1 MQPDF
6 KRFATAL
13 SAFLAVSVSA
23 SAQEISTGVQEISTS
38 LPLTTVGDRLT
49 WSVGDQDLTL
59 SVPLAGPVRLELYSP
74 RVDQSDYRSDT
85 YYGDEQYDANRTD
98 VTTTFTL
105 IGEDGA
111 TVLTRTFTPGAHE
124 WETLLDQTLPA
135 GRYRLKA
142 VTKGN
147 GKNTFAVRLAGISAS
162 VSADRLNVNVHSQ
175 EWVPA
180 VNVSTDGRA
189 QVLRMYDGDGPQELQ
204 ARLRDGQGNVT
215 PLTVSA
221 DLDFTDLNLPAQA
234 GNYTVELRQ
243 PPTARQ
249 FSNTVGFSLTRAG
262 VPEPIVLSRVD
273 QTGVLRVT
281 AELMLPGGAQP
292 TSAAAIVGKAP
303 VTVNGLLTQRVAPG
317 QYAVVPD
324 PVAGA
329 DVSVDTSRVTVP
341 KNGEGEAHIQVRPT
355 VALSLSSDKLD
366 VCIGDTVT
374 LTARASTA
382 YAGDLPLDLSL
393 DTPGLNVQGLS
404 HLQGTLSAAHPG
416 ELRLTGTAAQSGPLT
431 VTARLSP
438 WGQEQSVT
446 LNVRQ
451 DVTSLQLSREPLP
464 GATTGDEITV
474 TLRVTNT
481 GARATPYLLADTV
494 PAGLEALS
502 SAQFSGTLQ
511 PGETRELSYRARVTA
526 AGPHIF
532 NANLRTP
539 DCAATQTVGGQLSAQ
554 PAPVPTPAPTPV
566 RTPATPEQHRASTVT
581 LPFDAPRQATELV
594 IAHRVPG
601 DATLVPGSSR
611 LDGRPIPD
619 PLRGPSG
626 TLYWVLPEP
635 SSSPAT
641 AGGAALRG
649 AVTYDLAHAGPLSE
663 LPAPALLARYRGGRS
678 EALEGRVDQADL
690 GAARSVSAAAAT
702 PLTENPGAIKYP
714 LDGSQIRIRDRISV
728 VVEVPADQDASL
740 RVNGAVMPDSSVG
753 EVVSDPERG
762 TRRVTYVGVP
772 LQPGPNALNVGTDR
786 IQVQLVGATTRVEV
800 TPSFMTAD
808 GSTPLR
814 VHLRALDAHGNLT
827 TQSSLTVRSNLEV
840 QTPDQNPT
848 EADYQITLVDGEG
861 DLILRP
867 QAAPAILNLGVLVGQ
882 EVKAHTFAVK
892 PDESRVGV
900 GVISATLGLD
910 GNLSLADDL
919 TWTARASYETPL
931 AGGKLYVAA
940 DKDGLPTDRDTLKRF
955 SVYGDSSTESVPL
968 QGIDPIALSYD
979 HPSLRAAYRQT
990 SLPIDVLP
998 VGEQLTALTVSS
1010 KSNPEVSTFAALV
1023 PEDRVSGERVTPE
1036 GTRLLRLTHGD
1047 VVPGS
1052 ETLEVLIT
1060 ERSTGKELRRTT
1072 LQRNAEYIL
1081 DHRTGIIT
1089 LARALD
1095 TSDAQLNDV
1104 TVLASYRL
1112 NNPLTQRRAA
1122 FGAQVK
1128 YTGQHYT
1135 AGVAAISLDQT
1146 VTTGARV
1153 TYDNGTTRA
1162 DGLLAYA
1169 GGVQGSADLST
1180 TLGRSTIK
1188 ARVRYQDGGYAG
1200 LAPFSPGLTTSA
1212 SVDSRLTS
1220 NLSSSLQ
1227 AEYHDTQGAV
1237 AAGTSG
1243 GSVTGRADYRFAPFS
1258 VGAGLQY
1265 AFGDQYG
1272 IGAVVSA
1279 GYHQKPIDV
1288 DVVHTQPL
1296 SGNLDTTTTIT
1307 TRYAVTDSVSVGLTD
1322 EINWR
1327 KGHTASLNLDS
1338 RLGNTNYQVAYD
1350 LPNAGGQG
1358 NRARFG
1364 VSTTLPLTDRLTA
1377 GLRGSATYDIGAAQT
1392 KLGAGADL
1400 HYATDRV
1407 NATAG
1412 TDLTY
1417 TTKGFG
1423 VVLRTGISGSLSD
1436 HLSLTADG
1444 LMEFGA
1450 GKNGQRAALGYAYR
1464 NRTFNSLG
1472 TVRYVNGTLA
1482 GNQPELSSTFAA
1494 EYRQPTWAVR
1504 AGVDTRAL
1512 LNDPG
1517 SFTAQFGASGT
1528 YYVTD
1533 RVGVGAWGRA
1543 LTQPSSQNTQ
1553 YGYGLEASVR
1563 ALPGT
1568 WITAGYNPA
1577 GFTGIGNT
1585 YTRQGAY
1592 LRLDLTIDETLGQ
1605 NR

>member
-13 SAFLAVSVSA
+13 SALLAVSVSA
-23 SAQEISTGVQEISTS
+23 SAQEISTS

-85 YYGDEQYDANRTD
+85 YYGDEQYDANRTN

-111 TVLTRTFTPGAHE
+111 AVLTRTFTPGAHE

-142 VTKGN
+142 VTQGN

-175 EWVPA
+175 DWVPA
-180 VNVSTDGRA
+180 VNVSTDGQA
-189 QVLRMYDGDGPQELQ
+189 HVLRMYDGDGPQELQ

-221 DLDFTDLNLPAQA
+221 DLGFTDLNLPAQA

-243 PPTARQ
+243 LPTARQ

-262 VPEPIVLSRVD
+262 VPEPIIISRVD
-273 QTGVLRVT
+273 QTGLLRVT
-281 AELMLPGGAQP
+281 AELILPGGAQP
-292 TSAAAIVGKAP
+292 TSAAAIVGTTP
-303 VTVNGLLTQRVAPG
+303 VTVNGLFTQRVAPG

-329 DVSVDTSRVTVP
+329 DVSVDTGRVTVP
-341 KNGEGEAHIQVRPT
+341 KNGEGEAHIQIRPT

-366 VCIGDTVT
+366 VCVGDTVT

-393 DTPGLNVQGLS
+393 DTAGLNVQGLNN
-404 HLQGTLSAAHPG
+404 LQGTLSAARPG

-438 WGQEQSVT
+438 WGQQQSVT
-446 LNVRQ
+446 LNVRP
-451 DVTSLQLSREPLP
+451 DVTTLQLSREPLP
-464 GATTGDEITV
+464 DATVGDEVTV

-481 GARATPYLLADTV
+481 GTRAAPYLLADTV
-494 PAGLEALS
+494 PVGLEALS
-502 SAQFSGTLQ
+502 TAQFSGTLQ

-526 AGPHIF
+526 AGPQTF
-532 NANLRTP
+532 EAYLRTP
-539 DCAATQTVGGQLSAQ
+539 DCAATQTVGGQLAAQ
-554 PAPVPTPAPTPV
+554 PVPVAAPTPAP
-566 RTPATPEQHRASTVT
+566 EQRRASTVT

-594 IAHRVPG
+594 VAHSVPAA
-601 DATLVPGSSR
+601 ATLVPGSSR
-611 LDGRPIPD
+611 LDGQPIPD
-619 PLRGPSG
+619 PVRGPSG

-649 AVTYDLAHAGPLSE
+649 AVTYDLAHAGPLPE

-678 EALEGRVDQADL
+678 EPLEGRVDQADL
-690 GAARSVSAAAAT
+690 GAARSVTAAAA

-728 VVEVPADQDASL
+728 VVEVPAGQDASL
-740 RVNGAVMPDSSVG
+740 RVNGAVMPESSVG

-772 LQPGPNALNVGTDR
+772 LQPGPNALNVGADR

-814 VHLRALDAHGNLT
+814 VHFRALDAHGNLT

-848 EADYQITLVDGEG
+848 EADYQINLVDGEG
-861 DLILRP
+861 DLILHP
-867 QAAPAILNLGVLVGQ
+867 QASPAILKLGVLVGQ
-882 EVKAHTFAVK
+882 DVKAYTFEVK
-892 PDESRVGV
+892 PDGSRVGV

-940 DKDGLPTDRDTLKRF
+940 DKDGLPTNRDTLKRF

-968 QGIDPIALSYD
+968 QGIDPVALSYD

-1010 KSNPEVSTFAALV
+1010 KSNPEVSAFAALV
-1023 PEDRVSGERVTPE
+1023 PEDRVSDERVTPE
-1036 GTRLLRLTHGD
+1036 GTRLLRLANGD
-1047 VVPGS
+1047 IAPGS

-1060 ERSTGKELRRTT
+1060 ERDTGKELRRVT
-1072 LQRNAEYIL
+1072 LQRNADYIL

-1112 NNPLTQRRAA
+1112 NNPLAQRKAA

-1128 YTGQHYT
+1128 YTGQNYT

-1169 GGVQGSADLST
+1169 GGIQGSADLST
-1180 TLGRSTIK
+1180 TLGRSTIQ
-1188 ARVRYQDGGYAG
+1188 ARVRYQDGQYDG

-1212 SVDSRLTS
+1212 SVDSRLTG

-1227 AEYHDTQGAV
+1227 AEYHNTLGTTTAD
-1237 AAGTSG
+1237 TSG
-1243 GSVTGRADYRFAPFS
+1243 GSVTGRADYRLAPFS
-1258 VGAGLQY
+1258 VGAGLKY

-1296 SGNLDTTTTIT
+1296 TGNLDTTTTIT

-1322 EINWR
+1322 QINWS

-1377 GLRGSATYDIGAAQT
+1377 GLRGSATYDIGTAQT
-1392 KLGAGADL
+1392 NLGAGADL

-1407 NATAG
+1407 TATAG

-1482 GNQPELSSTFAA
+1482 GNQPELSSNFAA

-1504 AGVDTRAL
+1504 AGLDTRAL

-1533 RVGVGAWGRA
+1533 RIGIGAWGRA
-1543 LTQPSSQNTQ
+1543 ITQPASQNTQ
-1553 YGYGLEASVR
+1553 YGYGLEASLR

>member
-13 SAFLAVSVSA
+13 SALLAVSVSA
-23 SAQEISTGVQEISTS
+23 SAQEISTS

-59 SVPLAGPVRLELYSP
+59 NVPLDGPVRLELYSP
-74 RVDQSDYRSDT
+74 RLDQSDYRSDT
-85 YYGDEQYDANRTD
+85 YYGDEQYDANRSD

-111 TVLTRTFTPGAHE
+111 AVLTRTFTPGAHD

-142 VTKGN
+142 VTQGN

-175 EWVPA
+175 DWVPA
-180 VNVSTDGRA
+180 VNVSTDGQA
-189 QVLRMYDGDGPQELQ
+189 HVLRMYDGDGPQELQ

-221 DLDFTDLNLPAQA
+221 DLAFTDLTLPAQA

-262 VPEPIVLSRVD
+262 VPEPITISRVD
-273 QTGVLRVT
+273 QTGLLRVT
-281 AELMLPGGAQP
+281 AELILPGGAQP
-292 TSAAAIVGKAP
+292 TAASAIVGKTP
-303 VTVNGLLTQRVAPG
+303 VTVDGIFAQRVAPG

-324 PVAGA
+324 PVPGA
-329 DVSVDTSRVTVP
+329 DVSVDTGSVTVP
-341 KNGEGEAHIQVRPT
+341 KNGEGEAHIKIRPT
-355 VALSLSSDKLD
+355 VALTLSSDKPD
-366 VCIGDTVT
+366 VCVGDTVT

-393 DTPGLNVQGLS
+393 DTAGLNVQGLNS
-404 HLQGTLSAAHPG
+404 VQGTLSAARPG
-416 ELRLTGTAAQSGPLT
+416 ELRLTGTATQSGPLT
-431 VTARLSP
+431 VTARLAP
-438 WGQEQSVT
+438 WAQEQSVT
-446 LNVRQ
+446 LNVRP
-451 DVTSLQLSREPLP
+451 DVTTLQLSRDPLSD
-464 GATTGDEITV
+464 ATVGDEITV

-481 GARATPYLLADTV
+481 GTRAAPYLLADMV

-502 SAQFSGTLQ
+502 AAQFSGTLQ

-526 AGPHIF
+526 AGTQSMQAH
-532 NANLRTP
+532 LRTP
-539 DCAATQTVGGQLSAQ
+539 DCAATQTVSGALTAQ
-554 PAPVPTPAPTPV
+554 PVPVAAPAP
-566 RTPATPEQHRASTVT
+566 APEQRRASTVT
-581 LPFDAPRQATELV
+581 LPFDAPRQATELIV
-594 IAHRVPG
+594 AHSVPET
-601 DATLVPGSSR
+601 ATLVPGSSR
-611 LDGRPIPD
+611 LDGQPIPD
-619 PLRGPSG
+619 PVRGPSG

-649 AVTYDLAHAGPLSE
+649 AVTYDLAHAGPLAE

-678 EALEGRVDQADL
+678 ENLEGRVDLADL
-690 GAARSVSAAAAT
+690 SAARSVTAAT
-702 PLTENPGAIKYP
+702 AVTENPGAIKYP

-728 VVEVPADQDASL
+728 VVEVPATQDASL

-772 LQPGPNALNVGTDR
+772 LKPGPNALNVGADS
-786 IQVQLVGATTRVEV
+786 IQVQLVGATTHVEV
-800 TPSFMTAD
+800 TPGEMTAD

-814 VHLRALDAHGNLT
+814 VHFRALDAHGNLT
-827 TQSSLTVRSNLEV
+827 TQSTLTLRSNLEP

-848 EADYQITLVDGEG
+848 EADYQIALVDGEG
-861 DLILRP
+861 DLILHP
-867 QAAPAILNLGVLVGQ
+867 QASPTTLKLGVLVGQ
-882 EVKAHTFAVK
+882 DIKPYSFEVK
-892 PDESRVGV
+892 PDSSRVGV
-900 GVISATLGLD
+900 GVVSATLGLD
-910 GNLSLADDL
+910 GSLSLADDL
-919 TWTARASYETPL
+919 TWTARASYEGPL

-940 DKDGLPTDRDTLKRF
+940 DKDGLPTNRDTLKRF

-968 QGIDPIALSYD
+968 QGIDPVALSYD
-979 HPSLRAAYRQT
+979 HPTLRAEYRQT

-998 VGEQLTALTVSS
+998 VGEQLTALTVTS
-1010 KSNPEVSTFAALV
+1010 KSNPQVSAFAALV
-1023 PEDRVSGERVTPE
+1023 PEDRVSDERVTPE
-1036 GTRLLRLTHGD
+1036 GTRLLRLANGD
-1047 VVPGS
+1047 IAQGS
-1052 ETLEVLIT
+1052 ETLEVLTT
-1060 ERSTGKELRRTT
+1060 ERDTGKELRRVT
-1072 LQRNAEYIL
+1072 LQRNVDYIL

-1095 TSDAQLNDV
+1095 TTDAQLNTV

-1112 NNPLTQRRAA
+1112 NNPLAQRKAA

-1128 YTGQHYT
+1128 YTGRNYT
-1135 AGVAAISLDQT
+1135 VGAAAISLDQT
-1146 VTTGARV
+1146 VTTGARA

-1162 DGLLAYA
+1162 DGLLAYS
-1169 GGVQGSADLST
+1169 GGMQGSADLST
-1180 TLGRSTIK
+1180 TLGQHAIQ
-1188 ARVRYQDGGYAG
+1188 ARIRYQDGQYDG

-1212 SVDSRLTS
+1212 SVDSRLTR
-1220 NLSSSLQ
+1220 NLSSSVQ
-1227 AEYHDTQGAV
+1227 AEYHNTLGTTDTD
-1237 AAGTSG
+1237 TSG
-1243 GSVTGRADYRFAPFS
+1243 GSVTGRADYRLAPFS
-1258 VGAGLQY
+1258 VGAGLKY

-1272 IGAVVSA
+1272 VGAVLSA

-1296 SGNLDTTTTIT
+1296 TGNLDTTTTIT
-1307 TRYAVTDSVSVGLTD
+1307 TRYAVTDTVSIGLSD
-1322 EINWR
+1322 QINW
-1327 KGHTASLNLDS
+1327 KTGHTASLNLES

-1377 GLRGSATYDIGAAQT
+1377 GLRGSATYDISAAQT
-1392 KLGAGADL
+1392 NLGAGADL
-1400 HYATDRV
+1400 RYATDRV
-1407 NATAG
+1407 NATLG

-1423 VVLRTGISGSLSD
+1423 VVLRSGVSGSLSE

-1482 GNQPELSSTFAA
+1482 GNQPELSSNFAA

-1504 AGVDTRAL
+1504 AGLDTRTL

-1517 SFTAQFGASGT
+1517 SFTAQFGASST

-1533 RVGVGAWGRA
+1533 RIGIGAWGRA
-1543 LTQPSSQNTQ
+1543 ITQPASQNTQ

-1577 GFTGIGNT
+1577 GFTGLGNT
-1585 YTRQGAY
+1585 YTKQGAY

-1605 NR
+1605 NK